1 VYNSSR
7 CRVFVHLVFGV
18 VQSQNHLFRQCH
30 FAWKIWREIESW
42 YGLSSVSLE
51 NSLSHFGA
59 FLFMLSLGMKGKTS
73 VLKIWHV
80 VMWVLW
86 RARNYQIYSNKH
98 LILEDVV
105 EGIKGVTWKWL
116 LAKMSQRSPCL
127 FYE

>member
-1 VYNSSR
+1 
-7 CRVFVHLVFGV
+7 
-18 VQSQNHLFRQCH
+18 
-30 FAWKIWREIESW
+30 
-42 YGLSSVSLE
+42 
-51 NSLSHFGA
+51 
-59 FLFMLSLGMKGKTS
+59 MLSLGMKGKTS

-105 EGIKGVTWKWL
+105 EGINGVTWKWL